1 MNPDMNIMHDFAHDF
16 DYNCLYKNYGAT
28 GYIYYLFVT
37 NKVNKN
43 GFVSDFASNGQISPL
58 SRHIFF
64 DKYKYTLSCNTNSLY
79 SFEDLGKIWKSFV
92 VDSNFVVCRSFNIDF
107 QHLDPFI
114 KNIFTSEKYSLTS
127 V

>member
-1 MNPDMNIMHDFAHDF
+1 MNPDMHIKHDF
-16 DYNCLYKNYGAT
+16 DYHCLYKNYGAT
-28 GYIYYLFVT
+28 GHIYYLFVT

-64 DKYKYTLSCNTNSLY
+64 DKSNYTLSCNTNSLY

-107 QHLDPFI
+107 DHLDPHI
-114 KNIFTSEKYSLTS
+114 SKIFVEKRSHLTA